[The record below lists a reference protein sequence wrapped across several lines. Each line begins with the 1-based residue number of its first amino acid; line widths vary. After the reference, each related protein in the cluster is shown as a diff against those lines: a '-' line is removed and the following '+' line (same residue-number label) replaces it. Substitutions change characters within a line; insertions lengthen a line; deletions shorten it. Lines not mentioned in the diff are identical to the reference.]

1 MAESITTAPPRL
13 DLLERHTAR
22 HSARSWSL
30 HLALFLLTIVTT
42 TLAGVALTPSEAVPI
57 EPPLASAVD
66 YLLYIPLIFFQFLV
80 TVVRDAV
87 VHPHLLSSGITFSAS
102 LLAILFSHE
111 MGHYL
116 ACRYYKVD
124 ATLPYFI
131 PAPPMFLA
139 GTFGAFIKIRSPIP
153 SRRALFDIGL
163 AGPLAGF
170 VVALPLAIV
179 GVLTVGP
186 PQALQD
192 NVIFFNDPLLFRLIG
207 KVAGIPLDP
216 NAPIN
221 PYYIAA
227 WIGLLV
233 TSLNL
238 MPVGQLDG
246 GHGIFALFGPTRT
259 QADRSLSFC
268 NRRHFG
274 GVGILASPQSERIF
288 VRSPDRNHAPAP
300 SSATGS
306 DGDPGNQ
313 THHYRDRDAAR
324 LPSLLLTL
332 PDHDHL
338 DRITGFLK
346 ILLTELSFFILKNPV
361 ILSNSYPVRRSLR
374 RGGGL

>member
-13 DLLERHTAR
+13 DLLERQR
-22 HSARSWSL
+22 PRLSARAWPL
-30 HLALFLLTIVTT
+30 HVALFLLTIVTT
-42 TLAGVALTPSEAVPI
+42 TLAGVALTPTEVVPI
-57 EPPLASAVD
+57 EPPLSSTVD
-66 YLLYIPLIFFQFLV
+66 YLLYIPLVFYQFLV

-87 VHPHLLSSGITFSAS
+87 MHPHLLASGIAFSAS

-186 PQALQD
+186 PQAPQD
-192 NVIFFNDPLLFRLIG
+192 HVIFFNDPLLFRLIA
-207 KVAGIPLDP
+207 KVAGVPLDP

-221 PYYIAA
+221 PYYMAA

-246 GHGIFALFGPTRT
+246 GHGIFALFG
-259 QADRSLSFC
+259 
-268 NRRHFG
+268 RRAHKLIG
-274 GVGILASPQSERIF
+274 RLAFVTVAVLAVLGFWLHSSPS
-288 VRSPDRNHAPAP
+288 
-300 SSATGS
+300 
-306 DGDPGNQ
+306 
-313 THHYRDRDAAR
+313 
-324 LPSLLLTL
+324 
-332 PDHDHL
+332 
-338 DRITGFLK
+338 GFLYA
-346 ILLTELSFFILKNPV
+346 ILIGIMLELPHPQPV
-361 ILSNSYPVRRSLR
+361 ALEPLGTKRIIIAIVTLLVFALCFLPFPISIT
-374 RGGGL
+374 